1 MSRSGI
7 VSSACLVAACVA
19 ALLAGHSSGVA
30 AVNGRA
36 ALSAHADTSS
46 NWAGYVAMGFG
57 STASTASSAMNF
69 TDVTGQWVQ
78 PKASCVVGT
87 PTSVAIWVGLG
98 GYSESS
104 QELEQAGTSA
114 DCNADGLA
122 SYYIWY
128 ELVPADSINLKLKI
142 APGDTIASV
151 VKISGSDVLVQVT
164 DRTRNTRFTKHL
176 QMASSDLTSA
186 EWIVEAPSQCG
197 PDGFCSQIPLTNFHS
212 VVFTRSFAIG
222 NNVPGAI
229 SSPTWTSTALQLVPR
244 TSRFFGDPN
253 QPATMGGAGA
263 APSALSQ
270 DGSGFT
276 ATWQPKPGSVG
287 G

>member
-1 MSRSGI
+1 M
-7 VSSACLVAACVA
+7 A
-19 ALLAGHSSGVA
+19 A
-30 AVNGRA
+30 AVNARA
-36 ALSAHADTSS
+36 ALSAHADLSS
-46 NWAGYVAMGFG
+46 NWAGYVAIGFG
-57 STASTASSAMNF
+57 STASTASSAMSF
-69 TDVTGQWVQ
+69 TDVTGQWVE
-78 PKASCVVGT
+78 PRASCVAGT

-114 DCNADGLA
+114 DCSADGLA

-128 ELVPADSINLKLKI
+128 ELVPSNSINLKLKI
-142 APGDTIASV
+142 RPGDTIAAV

-164 DRTRNTRFTKHL
+164 DRTRKTRFTKHL
-176 QMASSDLTSA
+176 RMASPDLTSA

-197 PDGFCSQIPLTNFHS
+197 SDGLCSQIPLTNFHS

-244 TSRFFGDPN
+244 ASRFFGDPN
-253 QPATMGGAGA
+253 QPATLGGAGA

-276 ATWQPKPGSVG
+276 ATWQANPFAG
-287 G
+287 GG